1 MQATVLSFYTPLVR
15 KRRISRRKR
24 TPVGVLIGL
33 QPKCDQMSNG
43 LALPPP
49 VKSSSTSDWR
59 DAVVY
64 VVDDEAPVRRAL
76 ATLMRSVDMR
86 VETFSSTEEF
96 LQFARPAVPSCLILD
111 VRLRNKNGLAFQQEI
126 VQSGL
131 RIPVLF
137 MTGHGDIE
145 MSVKAMK
152 AGAMDF
158 FAKPFR
164 DQDMLDA
171 IGQALA
177 RDAAR
182 LASEHIVAGLRA
194 SYETLSP
201 REKEV
206 VPFILAGLLNKQIA
220 SEMNLSEIT
229 VKVHRGQVMRKL
241 NARSLPDLV
250 RKAEALGIKPHEPRN
265 SPAPRAGTDG
275 ARQ

>member
-1 MQATVLSFYTPLVR
+1 
-15 KRRISRRKR
+15 
-24 TPVGVLIGL
+24 
-33 QPKCDQMSNG
+33 MSNG
-43 LALPPP
+43 LALLPP

-59 DAVVY
+59 DAIVY
-64 VVDDEAPVRRAL
+64 VVDDEASVRRAL
-76 ATLMRSVDMR
+76 TTLMRSVDMHI
-86 VETFSSTEEF
+86 ETFSSPEEF
-96 LQFARPAVPSCLILD
+96 LQHPRPLVPSCLILD

-171 IGQALA
+171 VGQALA
-177 RDAAR
+177 RDATR
-182 LASEHIVAGLRA
+182 LASERTVAGLRA

-206 VPFILAGLLNKQIA
+206 LPFILAGLLNKQIA
-220 SEMNLSEIT
+220 SEIDVSEIT

-241 NARSLPDLV
+241 KARSLPDLV
-250 RKAEALGIKPHEPRN
+250 RKAEALGIGPHESRD
-265 SPAPRAGTDG
+265 SQGMRGGTG
-275 ARQ
+275 EARQ

>member
-1 MQATVLSFYTPLVR
+1 
-15 KRRISRRKR
+15 
-24 TPVGVLIGL
+24 
-33 QPKCDQMSNG
+33 MSNG
-43 LALPPP
+43 LAVLST
-49 VKSSSTSDWR
+49 VKAPSISDKHE
-59 DAVVY
+59 AVVY
-64 VVDDEAPVRRAL
+64 VVDDEASVRRAL
-76 ATLMRSVDMR
+76 ATLMRSVDMQ
-86 VETFSSTEEF
+86 VETFSSPEEF
-96 LQFARPAVPSCLILD
+96 LQYPRPQVPSCLILD
-111 VRLRNKNGLAFQQEI
+111 VRLRNKNGLTFQQEI

-131 RIPVLF
+131 RMPVVF

-145 MSVKAMK
+145 MTVKAMK

-182 LASEHIVAGLRA
+182 LDSERAVAELRA
-194 SYETLSP
+194 LYQTLSP

-220 SEMNLSEIT
+220 AEMDLSEIT

-250 RKAEALGIKPHEPRN
+250 RKAEALGIKPHDEKP
-265 SPAPRAGTDG
+265 SQGTQG
-275 ARQ
+275 TRR

>member
-1 MQATVLSFYTPLVR
+1 
-15 KRRISRRKR
+15 
-24 TPVGVLIGL
+24 
-33 QPKCDQMSNG
+33 MSNG
-43 LALPPP
+43 LAVLST
-49 VKSSSTSDWR
+49 VKAPSTSDKR
-59 DAVVY
+59 EAVVY

-76 ATLMRSVDMR
+76 ATLLRSVDMH
-86 VETFSSTEEF
+86 VETFSSPEEF
-96 LQFARPAVPSCLILD
+96 LQHPHPPVPSCLILD
-111 VRLRNKNGLAFQQEI
+111 VRLRNKNGLTFQQEI

-131 RIPVLF
+131 RMPVVF

-145 MSVKAMK
+145 MTVKAMK

-171 IGQALA
+171 IGQALV
-177 RDAAR
+177 RDATR
-182 LASEHIVAGLRA
+182 LDSERAVAELQA
-194 SYETLSP
+194 LYKTLSP

-250 RKAEALGIKPHEPRN
+250 RKAETLGIKPHDEKP
-265 SPAPRAGTDG
+265 SQGTQG
-275 ARQ
+275 TRR

>member
-1 MQATVLSFYTPLVR
+1 MH
-15 KRRISRRKR
+15 
-24 TPVGVLIGL
+24 
-33 QPKCDQMSNG
+33 
-43 LALPPP
+43 
-49 VKSSSTSDWR
+49 

-86 VETFSSTEEF
+86 VETFASAEEF
-96 LQFARPAVPSCLILD
+96 MQHPRPAVPSCLILD

-126 VQSGL
+126 VQNGL
-131 RIPVLF
+131 HIPVLF

-145 MSVKAMK
+145 MSVRAMK

-164 DQDMLDA
+164 DQDILDA
-171 IGQALA
+171 VGQALV

-182 LASEHIVAGLRA
+182 LSSEFAVAALRTA
-194 SYETLSP
+194 YGTLSP

-241 NARSLPDLV
+241 KARSLPDLV
-250 RKAEALGIKPHEPRN
+250 RKAEALGIVPSASCDSH
-265 SPAPRAGTDG
+265 SSSG
-275 ARQ
+275 AKSSTWP